1 MSPIMENRVE
11 KTMEDHIHTTIF
23 FLRFRVSRY
32 NPTNGESNGKE
43 HGQ

>member
-1 MSPIMENRVE
+1 MSPIMENRAE
-11 KTMEDHIHTTIF
+11 KTMEDCIHTTRF
-23 FLRFRVSRY
+23 FLFRVSRY